1 MTEHELT
8 FYSKNI
14 GVRTELEYG
23 ELDISDNE
31 AHGFRPFQ
39 LMVSSIVGCSSGVF
53 QKILEK
59 QRIHVED
66 FQVQVKVLR
75 NPDEASRIEK
85 MNIHYVM
92 KGKNLDPEKL
102 YKSLAIAR
110 KNCSMIRTV
119 EAAIEIEETLETIN
133 ISM

>member
-1 MTEHELT
+1 MNEHELT

-14 GVRTELEYG
+14 GVRTDLEYG
-23 ELDISDNE
+23 ELDISGNE
-31 AHGFRPFQ
+31 EHGFRPFQ
-39 LMVSSIVGCSSGVF
+39 LMVSSIVGCSSSVF

-85 MNIHYVM
+85 MNIHYVI

-119 EAAIEIEETLETIN
+119 EAAIEIEESLETIN